1 MPTSEDDADGLILIW
16 IFSFRIRRRT
26 PTTTSEADRSHRA
39 QIAGREVLAYW
50 YMLQEDAR
58 EDRRT
63 WTDMDETKPNERESF
78 PYERRPPS
86 FVFAGRV

>member
-26 PTTTSEADRSHRA
+26 PPTTSEAHRSHRA

-63 WTDMDETKPNERESF
+63 DGHGRNQTKSF